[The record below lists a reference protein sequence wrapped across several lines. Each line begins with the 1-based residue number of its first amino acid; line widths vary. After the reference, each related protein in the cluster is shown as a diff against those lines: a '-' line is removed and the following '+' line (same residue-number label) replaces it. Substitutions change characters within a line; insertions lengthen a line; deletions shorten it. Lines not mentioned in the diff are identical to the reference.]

1 VSGLLIWQYL
11 RPSNIHFS
19 NPTGNATLGGY
30 EYGMLA
36 AKLQHQNEA
45 PAFQAGPSAPGPV
58 FAELPGDSRPPQELP
73 GSPFKDTS
81 IYSRAE
87 AFEPTSPEPDDVI
100 TPSVSEMSISDR
112 VPEPS
117 IVSSVGPNDSV
128 SQVDVLQGMI
138 PVEDE
143 EASTPPQDPVLDE
156 AHPAPQEPEIEEH
169 PASTKPIRIHVDRSK
184 LAFRVP
190 KQTSGAGSVP
200 LKKALLSA
208 VSGKKPKVVEQLLD
222 RGVSPDTGPEENAL
236 IKAVVARDMESL
248 KLLLDFGAN
257 PDATATDGKN
267 PLRCACERGHEPEV
281 KLLLEYGANPNLSS
295 PSYGAMP
302 YAILRK
308 YANIVHLLLQYGA
321 DPNLVMKNGDT
332 SMVYACSHDGEP
344 NIIQEMIDY
353 GAGSNVKNASG
364 HTPLYAA
371 CKANKPDTVR
381 ILLAHGADP
390 NMLGPELPIVQAVR
404 YSACLELLL
413 KARVDLSK
421 RTGIMELAT
430 VVNNIESV
438 KLLLDAGVDPN
449 EKSNAHSPLTT
460 AIRDNRSEI
469 FKLLLLRG
477 ADPNVKGQEMPLLM
491 ASLFNKPDYLKLL
504 LENGA
509 DLKKCSGVMEKTV
522 AKNSIECVT
531 ILLDAGVDPNEKSG
545 VHSPLTTAIRENHPE
560 ISALLLSRGADP
572 NLKGQEMPL
581 TMAVRKLEIL
591 QQVLAG
597 GADLKKC
604 PGVMESAVYHN
615 SIESVKILLDIGVD
629 PNEKRQG
636 TYTPLGTAVRDNHP
650 EIAALLLSRGADPN
664 LKGQELPIIQALSKP
679 AILKQLIEG
688 GADVRQ
694 YKGILEAAVNRNN
707 IESVNILLDAG
718 VPIDEKHNNRYT
730 PLITAIRDNHIPI
743 AAHLIA
749 KGADANASGETLPI
763 IMAARFAD
771 TQRLKMVLDAGAD
784 VNKQFLGQSTL
795 MEACE
800 RNHKDSVALLLER
813 KADVNAVNDMGS
825 TAMDIAANKGN
836 DEIVMMLL
844 DAMG

>member
-1 VSGLLIWQYL
+1 
-11 RPSNIHFS
+11 
-19 NPTGNATLGGY
+19 
-30 EYGMLA
+30 MLA

-45 PAFQAGPSAPGPV
+45 PAFQAGPSAPGPS

-87 AFEPTSPEPDDVI
+87 ASQPTSPEPDDVI

-128 SQVDVLQGMI
+128 SQVDVRQGMI

-143 EASTPPQDPVLDE
+143 EATTPPQYPVIEE
-156 AHPAPQEPEIEEH
+156 AHPAPQEPVVEEH
-169 PASTKPIRIHVDRSK
+169 PVSTKPVRIHVDRSK
-184 LAFRVP
+184 LSFRVP

-208 VSGKKPKVVEQLLD
+208 VSGKKPNVVEQLLD
-222 RGVSPDTGPEENAL
+222 RGVSPDTGPEKNAL
-236 IKAVVARDMESL
+236 IEAVVARDMESL

-257 PDATATDGKN
+257 PDATVTDGKN

-281 KLLLEYGANPNLSS
+281 KLLLEYGADPNLSS
-295 PSYGAMP
+295 PSYAALP

-308 YANIVHLLLQYGA
+308 YESIVHLLLQYGA
-321 DPNLVMKNGDT
+321 DPDLVMKNGDT
-332 SMVYACSHDGEP
+332 SMVYGCSHDGLP
-344 NIIQEMIDY
+344 SIIQEMIDY
-353 GAGSNVKNASG
+353 GAGSNIKNASG
-364 HTPLYAA
+364 HTPLHAA

-381 ILLAHGADP
+381 ILLAHGAGP
-390 NMLGPELPIVQAVR
+390 NILGPELPIVQAVR
-404 YSACLELLL
+404 YSACLELIL
-413 KARVDLSK
+413 KAGADPSK

-430 VVNNIESV
+430 VVNNVESV
-438 KLLLDAGVDPN
+438 KLLLDAEVDPN

-469 FKLLLLRG
+469 FKLLLSRG

-491 ASLFNKPDYLKLL
+491 ANNKPDYLKTL

-509 DLKKCSGVMEKTV
+509 DLKKCPGIMEKAV

-531 ILLDAGVDPNEKSG
+531 ILLGAGVDPNEKSG
-545 VHSPLTTAIRENHPE
+545 GVYTPFTTAIRENHPE
-560 ISALLLSRGADP
+560 ILALLLSRGADP

-581 TMAVRKLEIL
+581 TMAVRKPEIL

-604 PGVMESAVYHN
+604 PGVMESAVYYN

-629 PNEKRQG
+629 PNEKKLG

-679 AILKQLIEG
+679 AILRQLIEG
-688 GADVRQ
+688 GANVSQ
-694 YKGILEAAVNRNN
+694 YKGILEAAVSRNN
-707 IESVNILLDAG
+707 IESVTILLDAR

-730 PLITAIRDNHIPI
+730 PLVTAIRDNHVPI
-743 AAHLIA
+743 IAHLIA
-749 KGADANASGETLPI
+749 NGADVNAPGETLPI

-771 TQRLKMVLDAGAD
+771 TARLKMVLDAGAD
-784 VNKQFLGQSTL
+784 VNKQFLGKSAL

-800 RNHKDSVALLLER
+800 RNHKNSVTLLLER
-813 KADVNAVNDMGS
+813 KADVNAVDDRGS